1 MVRVEGSLTVLRRN
15 GARGS
20 FSVGDLVTN
29 IGEFKVKDAILD
41 QFEPGEYVGEFII
54 KWIQPATFTWRGR
67 VSVENRATLADI
79 IVHTADERKDVPQ
92 AQAPERDPMDER
104 PEPAPA
110 PEPAAPAVNNAPA
123 PVPVESAQASA
134 APPDSAD
141 EDVALF
147 GAELHELFTQRA
159 QVKLDPTLDRELF
172 RKQRDRL
179 KAAGYRFD
187 PKQQA
192 WSIEREAAMA

>member
-79 IVHTADERKDVPQ
+79 IVHTADERDDVREPQ
-92 AQAPERDPMDER
+92 PPERDPIDER
-104 PEPAPA
+104 PVLPQSELNAPSSDNTAAPA
-110 PEPAAPAVNNAPA
+110 PIAAAVALAPDLA
-123 PVPVESAQASA
+123 E
-134 APPDSAD
+134 
-141 EDVALF
+141 EDLALF
-147 GAELHELFTQRA
+147 GAELHEQFQQRA
-159 QVKLDPTLDRELF
+159 EVKLDPTLDREWF
-172 RKQRDRL
+172 RKQCNRL
-179 KAAGYRFD
+179 RKAGYRPD
-187 PKQQA
+187 PKRQVWFIEQA
-192 WSIEREAAMA
+192 TKPQ